1 MARTTVMVLNGTF
14 NNIVAISWRLV
25 VLVEKTASA
34 GKVNRKEM
42 FFKG

>member
-25 VLVEKTASA
+25 VLVEKTAEPGENHRPVVSH
-34 GKVNRKEM
+34 
-42 FFKG
+42 